1 MAEVLSQS
9 EIDKLL
15 AALTSGEMDADELK
29 EETLRIR
36 PYDFKR
42 ALRMSKEQIR
52 SLTRINEGYARLL
65 SSFFS
70 ARLRAFVDVK
80 LETVEQLPYEEFI
93 RSIPSQT
100 LLFVFQAEPLQGQM
114 VLEVPTNI
122 SYAMLDRVL
131 GGQGFGK
138 QVSANYTEID
148 RLLLER
154 LFTQSF
160 EHFREAWTNVAQ
172 LSPRVDT
179 IEYNPQFLQL
189 VSANETVVV
198 SSFSVAIGDTKG
210 FINLCIPHIALEPV
224 IQRLSSHYF
233 LVHQQRYRK
242 ESDSEPIRKQLLNT
256 EVQVVVELGR
266 VELTVKELLG
276 VCPGDVITLD
286 QSIHKPLRVKV
297 DGEVKYLGTPGL
309 VNQRM
314 GVQIVDFLRPGG
326 KEHES

>member
-1 MAEVLSQS
+1 LAEVLSQA

-15 AALTSGEMDADELK
+15 AALTSGEMSADALK
-29 EETLRIR
+29 GEEARVRI
-36 PYDFKR
+36 YDFKR

-52 SLTRINEGYARLL
+52 SLIRINEGYARLL
-65 SSFFS
+65 SSYFS

-100 LLFVFQAEPLQGQM
+100 LLFVFQAEPLQGRM

-122 SYAMLDRVL
+122 SYAMLDRLL

-138 QVSANYTEID
+138 QITFNFTEID

-154 LFTQSF
+154 LITQSF
-160 EHFREAWTNVAQ
+160 DQLREAWADITK
-172 LSPRVDT
+172 LTPRLDT
-179 IEYNPQFLQL
+179 IEYSPQFLQL

-198 SSFSVAIGDTKG
+198 SAFSVVLGDVKG

-224 IQRLSSHYF
+224 IGRLSSHYF
-233 LVHQQRYRK
+233 LAQQQRFRE
-242 ESDSEPIRKQLLNT
+242 ESDKEPIRKHLLKT
-256 EVQVVVELGR
+256 EVEVIVELGR
-266 VELTVKELLG
+266 VALTVRELLSIR
-276 VCPGDVITLD
+276 PGDVITLD

-297 DGEVKYLGTPGL
+297 DGEVKFLGNPGT
-309 VNQRM
+309 VNQRL
-314 GVQIVDFLRPGG
+314 GVQIVDLMRSGG
-326 KEHES
+326 NEHE

>member
-1 MAEVLSQS
+1 MAEVLSQA

-15 AALTSGEMDADELK
+15 AALTSGEMSADALK
-29 EETLRIR
+29 GEEARVRI
-36 PYDFKR
+36 YDFKR

-52 SLTRINEGYARLL
+52 SLIRINEGYARLL
-65 SSFFS
+65 SSYFS

-100 LLFVFQAEPLQGQM
+100 LLFVFQAEPLQGRM

-122 SYAMLDRVL
+122 SYAMLDRLL

-138 QVSANYTEID
+138 QITFNFTEID

-154 LFTQSF
+154 LITQSF
-160 EHFREAWTNVAQ
+160 DQLREAWADITK
-172 LSPRVDT
+172 LTPRLDT
-179 IEYNPQFLQL
+179 IEYSPQFLQL

-198 SSFSVAIGDTKG
+198 SAFSVVLGDVKG

-224 IQRLSSHYF
+224 IGRLSSHYF
-233 LVHQQRYRK
+233 LAQQQRFRE
-242 ESDSEPIRKQLLNT
+242 ESDKEPIRKHLLKT
-256 EVQVVVELGR
+256 EVEVIVELGR
-266 VELTVKELLG
+266 VALTVRELLSIR
-276 VCPGDVITLD
+276 PGDVITLD

-297 DGEVKYLGTPGL
+297 DGEVKFLGNPGT
-309 VNQRM
+309 VNQRL
-314 GVQIVDFLRPGG
+314 GVQIVDLMRSGG
-326 KEHES
+326 NEHE